1 MRGLIGK
8 KIGMTQVYNEDG
20 TMIPV
25 TIVEAGPCTV
35 IQVKSINNDGY
46 EAVQVGFGERK
57 AKHVNKPLNGQ
68 FKKSGVQPKK
78 ILMEF
83 NIVPGFNYKQG
94 QEFNVSLFKEGDRV
108 HVSGISKGAGF
119 AGVIKRHNF
128 HRQPETHG
136 QTEYLRHPGSIGQ
149 ASSPSR
155 VFKGMRMAGHKGNK
169 RVTVKNLEIVKVD
182 IENNMLVIKGAVP
195 GANNNIV
202 AITK

>member
-8 KIGMTQVYNEDG
+8 KIGMTQVYNEEG

-25 TIVEAGPCTV
+25 TLVEAGPCTV
-35 IQVKSINNDGY
+35 FQVKSINNDGY
-46 EAVQVGFGERK
+46 EAVQVGFGECK
-57 AKHVNKPLNGQ
+57 EKHVNKPLNGQ

-169 RVTVKNLEIVKVD
+169 SVTVKNLEIVKVD

>member
-8 KIGMTQVYNEDG
+8 KMGMTQVYNEEG

-46 EAVQVGFGERK
+46 EAVQVGFGKRK

-83 NIVPGFNYKQG
+83 NIVPGFNYEQG
-94 QEFNVSLFKEGDRV
+94 QEFNVSLFKEGDRI

-195 GANNNIV
+195 GANNKIV

>member
-8 KIGMTQVYNEDG
+8 KIGMTQVYNEEG

-195 GANNNIV
+195 GANNKIV

>member
-8 KIGMTQVYNEDG
+8 KIGMTQVYNEEG

-35 IQVKSINNDGY
+35 IQLKSINNDGY

-83 NIVPGFNYKQG
+83 NIVPGFNYKEG
-94 QEFNVSLFKEGDRV
+94 QEFNVSLF
-108 HVSGISKGAGF
+108 
-119 AGVIKRHNF
+119 
-128 HRQPETHG
+128 
-136 QTEYLRHPGSIGQ
+136 
-149 ASSPSR
+149 
-155 VFKGMRMAGHKGNK
+155 
-169 RVTVKNLEIVKVD
+169 
-182 IENNMLVIKGAVP
+182 
-195 GANNNIV
+195 
-202 AITK
+202 

>member
-8 KIGMTQVYNEDG
+8 KMGMTQVYNEEG

-35 IQVKSINNDGY
+35 IQIKSINNDGY

-57 AKHVNKPLNGQ
+57 EKHVNKPLNGQ

-169 RVTVKNLEIVKVD
+169 RVTVKNLKIVKVD

>member
-8 KIGMTQVYNEDG
+8 KIGMTQVYNEEG

-25 TIVEAGPCTV
+25 TIVEAGPCSV

>member
-8 KIGMTQVYNEDG
+8 KIGMTQVYNQEG

-195 GANNNIV
+195 GANNKIV

>member
-8 KIGMTQVYNEDG
+8 KIGMTQVYNEEG

-182 IENNMLVIKGAVP
+182 IENNVLVIRGAVP

>member
-8 KIGMTQVYNEDG
+8 KIGMTQVYNEEG

-46 EAVQVGFGERK
+46 ESVQVGFGERK

-78 ILMEF
+78 VLMEF
-83 NIVPGFNYKQG
+83 NIVPGFNYEQG
-94 QEFNVSLFKEGDRV
+94 QEFNVSLFKEGDHV
-108 HVSGISKGAGF
+108 HISGISKGAGF

-128 HRQPETHG
+128 QRQPETHG

>member
-8 KIGMTQVYNEDG
+8 KIGMTQVYNEEG

-128 HRQPETHG
+128 QRQPETHG

>member
-8 KIGMTQVYNEDG
+8 KIGMTQVYNEEG

-83 NIVPGFNYKQG
+83 NIVPGFNYKEG
-94 QEFNVSLFKEGDRV
+94 QEFNVSLFKEDKSETFTLYASPILPANSGLFIDILIFPLTLRV
-108 HVSGISKGAGF
+108 LLFLKFLI
-119 AGVIKRHNF
+119 
-128 HRQPETHG
+128 
-136 QTEYLRHPGSIGQ
+136 
-149 ASSPSR
+149 
-155 VFKGMRMAGHKGNK
+155 
-169 RVTVKNLEIVKVD
+169 
-182 IENNMLVIKGAVP
+182 
-195 GANNNIV
+195 
-202 AITK
+202 

>member
-8 KIGMTQVYNEDG
+8 KIGMTQVYNEEG

-83 NIVPGFNYKQG
+83 NIVPGFNYKEG

-136 QTEYLRHPGSIGQ
+136 QTEYLVIPDQLVKHLRHH
-149 ASSPSR
+149 AYLK
-155 VFKGMRMAGHKGNK
+155 VCVWLDTK
-169 RVTVKNLEIVKVD
+169 EIK
-182 IENNMLVIKGAVP
+182 ESL
-195 GANNNIV
+195 
-202 AITK
+202 

>member
-8 KIGMTQVYNEDG
+8 KIGMTQVYNEEG
-20 TMIPV
+20 TMVPV

-35 IQVKSINNDGY
+35 IQIKSINNDGY

>member
-8 KIGMTQVYNEDG
+8 KIGMTQVYNEEG

-83 NIVPGFNYKQG
+83 NIVPGFNYKEG
-94 QEFNVSLFKEGDRV
+94 QELNVSLFKEGDRV